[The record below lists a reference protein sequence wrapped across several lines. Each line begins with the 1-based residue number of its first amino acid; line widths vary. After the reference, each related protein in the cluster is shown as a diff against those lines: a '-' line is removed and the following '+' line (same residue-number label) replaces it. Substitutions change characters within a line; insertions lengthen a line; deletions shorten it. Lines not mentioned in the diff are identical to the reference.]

1 MMSGIQGV
9 NNKLTSFGTR
19 SKFIVFFEVA
29 MAITIKNR
37 FIKSIFVFLDVFLI
51 LLFYEEMNHDFNTLN
66 ALTVIFNII

>member
-9 NNKLTSFGTR
+9 NNKLTSFGTK

-37 FIKSIFVFLDVFLI
+37 FIKSIFFSRCIFDFTFL
-51 LLFYEEMNHDFNTLN
+51 
-66 ALTVIFNII
+66 